1 MIILVSKKMASHN
14 DLGKLGEQL
23 AKNYLINNGYIILET
38 NWRYLKAEIDII
50 AQKENTL
57 AIVEVKTRTTDFFGS
72 PEEFITKSKIK
83 LSIVAADYY
92 TQQQNLDFN
101 VRFDVIAIVKN
112 SKKTNIK
119 HLKEAFLAFE

>member
-1 MIILVSKKMASHN
+1 MASHN

-23 AKNYLINNGYIILET
+23 AKDYLINNGYTILET

-50 AQKENTL
+50 AKKENTL
-57 AIVEVKTRTTDFFGS
+57 AIVEVKTRTSNFFGN

-83 LSIVAADYY
+83 LSIMAADYY

-112 SKKTNIK
+112 SKKTNIN